1 MRKKKRSKKVT
12 KSDIYSGLFLNS
24 SIFKGKYLYELQ
36 RGING
41 SASLLCSFAAFLA
54 IILLI
59 GMSLRVH
66 KVAVEFISSN
76 IS

>member
-1 MRKKKRSKKVT
+1 MRKKKRFKVT

-41 SASLLCSFAAFLA
+41 SASLLCSFAAFFGHYSTNWDESESA
-54 IILLI
+54 QGCCGIYQ
-59 GMSLRVH
+59 
-66 KVAVEFISSN
+66 
-76 IS
+76 